1 MKRNLFTFK
10 INNMKT
16 NLLFLVMLLISIR
29 GFSQECPCVKTAI
42 IGTDAKASTIHN
54 NKLVTMDN
62 VTIKLGESINLFT
75 EEITGKVS
83 WFKDEKLIENTL
95 VSPKETTEYTAKSTI
110 NGCLK
115 VIAKIQV
122 KVEKPSI
129 EDINNSVVI
138 YPNPTNDYVTISSN
152 SQEIKSIQINNM
164 VGGNL
169 KTFKIG
175 NNLKQQT
182 LNISDLITG
191 VYVVIIE
198 VEGNNTITKKL
209 IKN

>member
-1 MKRNLFTFK
+1 
-10 INNMKT
+10 MKT
-16 NLLFLVMLLISIR
+16 NLLFIMLLISIR
-29 GFSQECPCVKTAI
+29 SFSQECPCVKTAI

-54 NKLVTMDN
+54 NKLVAMDN
-62 VTIKLGESINLFT
+62 VTIKLGESINLST
-75 EEITGKVS
+75 KENTGKVS
-83 WFKDEKLIENTL
+83 WFKDGKLIENTL
-95 VSPKETTEYTAKSTI
+95 VSPKETTEYTVKSTL
-110 NGCLK
+110 NGCPE
-115 VIAKIQV
+115 VIAKVQV
-122 KVEKPSI
+122 KVEKTLI
-129 EDINNSVVI
+129 EDLNNAVTI

-182 LNISDLITG
+182 LNISDLTTG

>member
-1 MKRNLFTFK
+1 
-10 INNMKT
+10 MKT
-16 NLLFLVMLLISIR
+16 NLLFIMLLISIR
-29 GFSQECPCVKTAI
+29 SFSQECPCVKTAI

-54 NKLVTMDN
+54 NKLVAMDN
-62 VTIKLGESINLFT
+62 VTIKLGEIINLST
-75 EEITGKVS
+75 KENTGKVS
-83 WFKDEKLIENTL
+83 WFKDGKLIENTL
-95 VSPKETTEYTAKSTI
+95 VSPKETTEYIAKSTL
-110 NGCLK
+110 NGCPE
-115 VIAKIQV
+115 VIAKVQV
-122 KVEKPSI
+122 KVEKTLI
-129 EDINNSVVI
+129 EDLNNAVTI

>member
-1 MKRNLFTFK
+1 
-10 INNMKT
+10 MKT
-16 NLLFLVMLLISIR
+16 NLLFIMLLISIR
-29 GFSQECPCVKTAI
+29 SFSQECPCVKTAI

-62 VTIKLGESINLFT
+62 VTIKLGEIINLST
-75 EEITGKVS
+75 KENTGKVS
-83 WFKDEKLIENTL
+83 WFKDGKLIENTL
-95 VSPKETTEYTAKSTI
+95 VSPKETTEYIAKSTL
-110 NGCLK
+110 NGCPE
-115 VIAKIQV
+115 VIAKVQV
-122 KVEKPSI
+122 KVEKTLI
-129 EDINNSVVI
+129 EDLNNAVTI
-138 YPNPTNDYVTISSN
+138 YPNPTYDYVTISSN

-169 KTFKIG
+169 KIFNIG

-182 LNISDLITG
+182 LNISDLTTG
-191 VYVVIIE
+191 VYIVAIE